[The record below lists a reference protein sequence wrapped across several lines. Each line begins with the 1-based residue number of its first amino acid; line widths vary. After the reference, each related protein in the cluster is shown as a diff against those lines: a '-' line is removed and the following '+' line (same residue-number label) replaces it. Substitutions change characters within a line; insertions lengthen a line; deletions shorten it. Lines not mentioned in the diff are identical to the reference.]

1 MIDQTQKKKLTS
13 WFTFFREVW
22 IPYIVVIGFSVFLFA
37 SPLDTYTSVLTI
49 IFFLGFFFYSSTISW
64 ENGRDDGINHTLEVL
79 IQSGLILA
87 EVVDGDTVL
96 VPAKNVE
103 VYDKCKMCVG
113 GRIYNP
119 SLTLKHNEFYDD

>member
-1 MIDQTQKKKLTS
+1 M
-13 WFTFFREVW
+13 
-22 IPYIVVIGFSVFLFA
+22 
-37 SPLDTYTSVLTI
+37 
-49 IFFLGFFFYSSTISW
+49 FFLGFFFYLSTISW

-103 VYDKCKMCVG
+103 AYDKCKMCVG